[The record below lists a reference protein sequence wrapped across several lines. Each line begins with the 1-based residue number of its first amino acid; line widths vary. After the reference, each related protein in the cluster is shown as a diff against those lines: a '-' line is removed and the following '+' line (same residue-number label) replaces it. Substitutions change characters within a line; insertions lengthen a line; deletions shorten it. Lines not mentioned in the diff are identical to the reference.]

1 MIKLKDILKES
12 YVWERKFGESLPTLA
27 DVQQKY
33 NEEKL
38 AEGKIESDVNTAFRK
53 VGIKFKKE
61 TKVVTTNKFSNP
73 KGDIKKMGKDKERI
87 KMNSWFSDDK
97 SITKQN
103 YKEVGKKL
111 QKLLAS
117 KYVVVDKKDY
127 ADTATVTYMN
137 RKKDPKSEFKISYA
151 STISGPY
158 VAYTGVKGV

>member
-12 YVWERKFGESLPTLA
+12 YVWERKFGEPLPTLA
-27 DVQQKY
+27 DVQRK
-33 NEEKL
+33 KL
-38 AEGKIESDVNTAFRK
+38 AEGKIESDVNTAFKK

-61 TKVVTTNKFSNP
+61 TKTKFTNKFTGTDK
-73 KGDIKKMGKDKERI
+73 KGEKVKY
-87 KMNSWFSDDK
+87 NSWFSDDK

-127 ADTATVTYMN
+127 ADTSTVTYMN

-158 VAYTGVKGV
+158 VAYTGIKGV